1 MIQRLW
7 RRSLG
12 AALAFVLLGC
22 GDDKPKD
29 QASATVTATAG
40 ASAAPPADTS
50 TAVASPLTDLTMP
63 ADVVAVAGIGDPV
76 KVFDRLTT
84 AANAIQAGGTPLGDE
99 AMKLVA
105 DRYALQPTAVDR
117 TKPIQVAVFDP
128 KKNVLD
134 PIVFIARVGSKD
146 KLLAAVKGSPGA
158 DPGDGLITWGNVFA
172 RVEGDVAMMSR
183 DKSLLATHAPFL
195 KKLASAA
202 PVEGMSIA
210 VPMQHIGELY
220 GKDIEALSS
229 QIKMMSPPDQA
240 ASTEAMM
247 GALNSALKELKTFSI
262 TLKPTEDGLFLDLA
276 AEPTALSTWRA
287 VFPMLGTKNE
297 PKQTSKL
304 PANSFFAVTAILPPE
319 SRPLVKKYFE
329 WVGSMPGGSGM
340 KGALQ
345 VYDKAW
351 DAFSGEIAFAGFSQD
366 GKAGVLAVSG
376 VKDAQKVRDAQR
388 EAIAEMLKAP
398 QTPEMKQLKIKFTSK
413 KAAYKI
419 GDVEVDTLKTEM
431 ENAPPGIGGLMSW
444 AGETHTAV
452 TATES
457 VVAYGPS
464 AKTVLEAYISGKLPG
479 GLDASPFMS
488 RVKRAS
494 VKDALL
500 RIAASPNDIVTLAGL
515 PVATKGA
522 APMTISAGAS
532 DGVLHFGLDLP
543 TEQIPAIAVGFGA
556 LQSAVLES
564 MQGGGGSIPTKP
576 KGATPVLPGR

>member
-1 MIQRLW
+1 MIQGLV
-7 RRSLG
+7 RRSIG
-12 AALAFVLLGC
+12 AALAFVLLAC

-29 QASATVTATAG
+29 QANASVTATAET
-40 ASAAPPADTS
+40 SSAPPVDTS
-50 TAVASPLTDLTMP
+50 TAVAAPLTDLTMP
-63 ADVVAVAGIGDPV
+63 AGVVAVAGIGDPA
-76 KVFDRLTT
+76 KVFERLTA
-84 AANAIQAGGTPLGDE
+84 AANAVQAGGTPLGDE
-99 AMKLVA
+99 AMKVVA
-105 DRYALQPTAVDR
+105 DRYALAPTAIDR
-117 TKPIQVAVFDP
+117 EKPIQLAVFDP
-128 KKNVLD
+128 KKNAVD
-134 PIVFIARVGSKD
+134 PIVLIARVGSKE
-146 KLLAAVKGSPGA
+146 KLLAAAKGSPGP

-172 RVEGDVAMMSR
+172 RVEGDVATISR
-183 DKSLLATHAPFL
+183 DKSLLVTHAAFL
-195 KKLASAA
+195 KKLASVA
-202 PVEGMSIA
+202 PVEGISCA

-220 GKDIEALSS
+220 GADIDALAS

-240 ASTEAMM
+240 ASNEAMI
-247 GALNSALKELKTFSI
+247 GALKSALKELKTFSI

-304 PANSFFAVTAILPPE
+304 PANSFFAVTAVLPPE

-340 KGALQ
+340 RGALA

-351 DAFSGEIAFAGFSQD
+351 DAFSGEIAFAGFSID

-376 VKDAQKVRDAQR
+376 VKDAKKVREAQR
-388 EAIAEMLKAP
+388 EAIEEMLKAP

-431 ENAPPGIGGLMSW
+431 QNAPPGIGGLLAW

-452 TATES
+452 TDTES

-464 AKTVLEAYISGKLPG
+464 AKGVLEAYVSGKLPG

-488 RVKRAS
+488 RMKRAS
-494 VKDALL
+494 VKDAIM
-500 RIAASPNDIVTLAGL
+500 RVAASPNDIVTLAGL

-522 APMTISAGAS
+522 APMTFSAGAS
-532 DGVLHFGLDLP
+532 EGVLHFGLDLP

-556 LQSAVLES
+556 LQSAILES

-576 KGATPVLPGR
+576 KGATPVLPPR